1 MAATTVS
8 SKTSRRSPAFHMH
21 STPTYTLRAQILLR
35 LLYVVLAV
43 FVLVSRFT
51 LLLKKCVLGHS
62 GETLRGR
69 GVGN

>member
-8 SKTSRRSPAFHMH
+8 SKTSRRSPAFHTH
-21 STPTYTLRAQILLR
+21 STPTYPLRAQILLR

-51 LLLKKCVLGHS
+51 LLKKCVLGHS